1 MSGPACPHTL
11 RKIQQTGSQHSD
23 QFPNHLKDFEVG
35 NDLLKKEGRDF
46 GEAKQNGMYGI
57 CEGGY
62 PIISHATL
70 VVVLGKQNKGF
81 WMSKGTDVDPAF
93 ENPSRLDSK
102 RSHQWFIDDAEPELF
117 PSKKQAVQTPKSTVT
132 SGISSANAASWD
144 NTPGFQSVPN
154 QFIHRLFGA
163 ETARSVNF
171 AERNLYPAGT
181 GDSNASVS
189 LSISHAVGDPEACVN
204 YGGFRK
210 VKVNHVKDSDSGMH
224 VPKGHGFT
232 IQSDSNNSTGQVFNR
247 ESESSFI
254 SMGQAFDEDN
264 NVTVMGHTYNKEDA
278 HVGSMSSTYI
288 KVDDSAI
295 PTSDTYRKEDTNLL
309 SFGGFDEVHDIIP
322 VCRPINNYDHSYNQ
336 SSVKTQEAVDQ
347 KELGAKAVA
356 STTRATK
363 SKSEPVS
370 KNRQELKT
378 TRKEAPNSFPSNV
391 RSLISTGMLDGV
403 PVKYISLSRK
413 IVQELRNTPESMLFD
428 AIQTVFG
435 APINQKSFRIW
446 KESFKAAT
454 RELQRIYGKEELML

>member
-1 MSGPACPHTL
+1 M
-11 RKIQQTGSQHSD
+11 
-23 QFPNHLKDFEVG
+23 
-35 NDLLKKEGRDF
+35 
-46 GEAKQNGMYGI
+46 
-57 CEGGY
+57 
-62 PIISHATL
+62 
-70 VVVLGKQNKGF
+70 QNKGF
-81 WMSKGTDVDPAF
+81 WMSKGTDGDPAF
-93 ENPSRLDSK
+93 ENPSRLESK

-117 PSKKQAVQTPKSTVT
+117 PSKKQEVQTPNSTVT

-171 AERNLYPAGT
+171 AESNLYPAGT

-189 LSISHAVGDPEACVN
+189 LSISHAMGDPEACVN

-210 VKVNHVKDSDSGMH
+210 VKVNQVKDSDSGMH

-295 PTSDTYRKEDTNLL
+295 PISDTYRKEGTNLL

-322 VCRPINNYDHSYNQ
+322 VCRPINNYDYSYNQ

-413 IVQELRNTPESMLFD
+413 ELRGIIKGSGYLCGCQSCNYSKVLNAYEFERHAGCKTKHPNNHICFENGKTIYQIVQELRNTPESMLFD